1 MLLPRRGLLMGLGLF
16 GLLGCGNAEAG
27 NELQLRRTI
36 PHPSNTDAK
45 VEFFL
50 QQPSTPGPQ
59 PALILLHGNQPS
71 LPSAG
76 GRAFVQW
83 GELERLSAMGFAVA
97 SISLP
102 GFGGSTGPKDFA
114 GPFTQDAVGAVI
126 SHLEQTGIAKPEY
139 ASIQGISLG
148 AVTGALLA
156 AKDRRIVGLVLISGA
171 YDLPSLFANQGRSG
185 VADVLAEF
193 NRQTGGGGQ
202 ALRERSALFQA
213 GKIKARTLILNG
225 ARDDRTD
232 PAQAEQLKNAILA
245 GGGHAENVI
254 YPEFGH
260 AIPAQTRQPRI
271 DGFLA
276 QFLGR

>member
-102 GFGGSTGPKDFA
+102 GFGGSTGP
-114 GPFTQDAVGAVI
+114 
-126 SHLEQTGIAKPEY
+126 
-139 ASIQGISLG
+139 
-148 AVTGALLA
+148 
-156 AKDRRIVGLVLISGA
+156 
-171 YDLPSLFANQGRSG
+171 GRSRSRHFPFG
-185 VADVLAEF
+185 TNG
-193 NRQTGGGGQ
+193 NR
-202 ALRERSALFQA
+202 
-213 GKIKARTLILNG
+213 KARIREHSRYQPWRCHGRAACSQRSPDCRACSHFWSLRPPIL
-225 ARDDRTD
+225 
-232 PAQAEQLKNAILA
+232 
-245 GGGHAENVI
+245 V
-254 YPEFGH
+254 
-260 AIPAQTRQPRI
+260 RQPRPI
-271 DGFLA
+271 GCRRRTCRV
-276 QFLGR
+276 QPPNWRGRTGTA